1 MKASELVGK
10 TLTVNNFDG
19 IHKDKV
25 LAFDGENFTLGI
37 VFEKKIAERFV
48 ISPKE
53 LEFVYG
59 VKVEV

>member
-10 TLTVNNFDG
+10 TLTVDNFDG
-19 IHKDKV
+19 IHEDKV

-37 VFEKKIAERFV
+37 VFRNRVDHKYV